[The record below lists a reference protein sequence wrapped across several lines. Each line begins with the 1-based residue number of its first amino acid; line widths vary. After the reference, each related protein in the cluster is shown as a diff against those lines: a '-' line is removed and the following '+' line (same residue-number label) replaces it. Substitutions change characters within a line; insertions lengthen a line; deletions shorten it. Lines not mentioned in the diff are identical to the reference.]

1 MGDIEDLDDDFEFD
15 REPRALP
22 QSPLGS
28 PKMRS
33 SRGNADLRKKAFRTK
48 GKKSVKT
55 PSRVKDVAYD
65 SGVDR

>member
-1 MGDIEDLDDDFEFD
+1 MGDAEDVDDDFEFD

-28 PKMRS
+28 PKMRG

-48 GKKSVKT
+48 GKKSAKV
-55 PSRVKDVAYD
+55 PSRVRDLAYD
-65 SGVDR
+65 SPVDR